1 MIDRDQEMMDY
12 IDEHIVRGRTSD
24 AADDSSGAAWAAYER
39 GEYHVPDWYSKEHR
53 AKNRSYMQETID
65 TARKSIRNPNPLTW
79 DTFLR
84 SMGILFLVLL
94 GLSLILFIIGSFT
107 S

>member
-1 MIDRDQEMMDY
+1 MADKDQVMMDY
-12 IDEHIVRGRTSD
+12 INEHIVRDRNSD
-24 AADDSSGAAWAAYER
+24 AAEDSAGAAWAAYER

-53 AKNRSYMQETID
+53 AKNRSYMQEAID
-65 TARKSIRNPNPLTW
+65 TARKSVTHPNPLTW

-84 SMGILFLVLL
+84 SMGILFVILL
-94 GLSLILFIIGSFT
+94 GLFIIFTIIGSFI